1 MTAPASPPPAS
12 RTASRTASGPAEPP
26 NPFTGILLKV
36 VSVAVLMGLTS
47 SVKALDGAIPTVE
60 VLFFRSFFALPPIVI
75 WLALRRDLPG
85 GLRTPNPMGHVWR
98 SLAGAAAMSC
108 MFLALTMLP
117 LTEVVAITYAAP
129 LFITVFAAMFLGER
143 VRLYRL
149 AAVALGFLGVLLVMA
164 PRLVGDEG
172 GGLSTAGVEPGDEDI
187 GWGSPAVG
195 AMIALVAAVLMGL
208 AQTFVRGLSKT
219 ETTAAIVFW
228 FTAACTVMTGLA
240 LPFFWQTPDATQW
253 LLLLTAGT
261 AGGVGQILL
270 TSSYRYAEAAVIAP
284 FEYVSMILAVAI
296 GWFVFGEAPT
306 LVVLGGAALVT
317 LSGILIIWRE
327 RRLGIERRAS
337 KSVRQPP
344 LG

>member
-1 MTAPASPPPAS
+1 M
-12 RTASRTASGPAEPP
+12 
-26 NPFTGILLKV
+26 
-36 VSVAVLMGLTS
+36 
-47 SVKALDGAIPTVE
+47 
-60 VLFFRSFFALPPIVI
+60 
-75 WLALRRDLPG
+75 
-85 GLRTPNPMGHVWR
+85 
-98 SLAGAAAMSC
+98 
-108 MFLALTMLP
+108 
-117 LTEVVAITYAAP
+117 
-129 LFITVFAAMFLGER
+129 
-143 VRLYRL
+143 
-149 AAVALGFLGVLLVMA
+149 
-164 PRLVGDEG
+164 
-172 GGLSTAGVEPGDEDI
+172 
-187 GWGSPAVG
+187 
-195 AMIALVAAVLMGL
+195 
-208 AQTFVRGLSKT
+208 
-219 ETTAAIVFW
+219 FW

>member
-1 MTAPASPPPAS
+1 MTAPASAPQDA
-12 RTASRTASGPAEPP
+12 P

-36 VSVAVLMGLTS
+36 ISVGVLMGLTS
-47 SVKALDGAIPTVE
+47 SVKALDGEIPTVE

-75 WLALRRDLPG
+75 WLALRGELPG

-98 SLAGAAAMSC
+98 SLAGMAAMGC
-108 MFLALTMLP
+108 MFMALSLLP

-129 LFITVFAAMFLGER
+129 LFITVFAAIFLGER
-143 VRLYRL
+143 LRLYRM
-149 AAVALGFLGVLLVMA
+149 AAIGLGFAGVLLVMA
-164 PRLVGDEG
+164 PRLLGED
-172 GGLSTAGVEPGDEDI
+172 PGAAEAAAR
-187 GWGSPAVG
+187 WGSPALG
-195 AMIALVAAVLMGL
+195 ALIALTAAVMMGL

-228 FTAACTVMTGLA
+228 FTAACTVMAGLA
-240 LPFFWQTPDATQW
+240 LPFAWKTPDAEQW
-253 LLLLTAGT
+253 LLLIAGGT

-296 GWFVFGEAPT
+296 GFFLFGEAPT
-306 LVVLGGAALVT
+306 LVVIAGAALVT
-317 LSGILIIWRE
+317 VSGILIIWRE

-337 KSVRQPP
+337 RSARTPP
-344 LG
+344 FG